1 MQTIAGALPEPGD
14 IVWCHFPNANP
25 KDPTMKNRPAL
36 VISVMDKTSPPRL
49 RVAYGTTKRVRPVG
63 KGQILLYQPAHL
75 LQAGLAS
82 ETRFSLLNLVVLN
95 YTPHWFDQ
103 APIPGGLRAATPK
116 MGSLP
121 AACMADLQR
130 AAKEAGLLARARP

>member
-1 MQTIAGALPEPGD
+1 LPEPGD

-36 VISVMDKTSPPRL
+36 VISVMEETSPPRL

-63 KGQILLYQPAHL
+63 KGQILLHQPTHL
-75 LQAGLAS
+75 LQAGLAG
-82 ETRFSLLNLVVLN
+82 ETRFSLLNLVVLD
-95 YTPHWFDQ
+95 YTPHWF
-103 APIPGGLRAATPK
+103 APAPLPGGLKGATPK

-121 AACMADLQR
+121 AACMAELQR
-130 AAKEAGLLARARP
+130 AAHEAGLLARAKP

>member
-25 KDPTMKNRPAL
+25 KDPTTKSRPAL
-36 VISVMDKTSPPRL
+36 VISVMDDTSPPRL

-63 KGQILLYQPAHL
+63 KGQLLVSQPAHL
-75 LQAGLAS
+75 RQGGLAS
-82 ETRFSLLNLVVLN
+82 ETRFSLLNLVVLD

-103 APIPGGLRAATPK
+103 APFPGGLKGATPK

-130 AAKEAGLLARARP
+130 AAKEAGLVRRAKS

>member
-1 MQTIAGALPEPGD
+1 MQTIPGALPEPGD

-36 VISVMDKTSPPRL
+36 VISVMDDTNPPRL
-49 RVAYGTTKRVRPVG
+49 RVAYGTTQKVRPVG
-63 KGQILLYQPAHL
+63 KGQLLVSQPAHL
-75 LQAGLAS
+75 LKAGLAG
-82 ETRFSLLNLVVLN
+82 ETRFSLLNLVVLD

-103 APIPGGLRAATPK
+103 APIPGGLKGATPK

-121 AACMADLQR
+121 AACMADLLR
-130 AAKEAGLLARARP
+130 AAKEARLLARDKR